1 VECRF
6 PALSESCHAYSSD
19 LSYRCWDRLARAS
32 LLSRASV
39 QLGTFPQLV
48 RPFSVCHTEKL
59 TRLWVYV
66 SPSTLAGNAESMLAN
81 SFFGNTGLFMTK
93 QYMRDKKWHRN
104 QSKRKDCVKHLR
116 LYRLGKLLRAINGL
130 RGRELDKKSLLKIWG
145 DHGKGDEHRAILL
158 NFFESEFIEEGN
170 RLLPKGASTITSSA
184 TQEGSAG
191 LLTSFHCHVQLPA
204 W

>member
-1 VECRF
+1 
-6 PALSESCHAYSSD
+6 
-19 LSYRCWDRLARAS
+19 
-32 LLSRASV
+32 
-39 QLGTFPQLV
+39 
-48 RPFSVCHTEKL
+48 
-59 TRLWVYV
+59 
-66 SPSTLAGNAESMLAN
+66 MLAN

-104 QSKRKDCVKHLR
+104 QSKRKDCIKHLR

-191 LLTSFHCHVQLPA
+191 LLTSFHCHVQLSNGGSEKGQGDKTSGMVVRGVVQEGTSTSNISFEAPQSSGL
-204 W
+204 